1 MASKSTRTRTAIG
14 LVSSVASRKLLLA
27 LKTAQAAKD
36 VRECGAARSRCE
48 WLRDSPRGG
57 HLSFVAASN
66 AAGPTATA
74 AGPGSLC
81 GPHQLQLLSLY
92 LSLYSTDYLTDHSS
106 PSETSLTVR
115 EDLPSKLDTESCGAG
130 LRSKFSRPVS
140 KRVSSC
146 FLRET
151 FFLSPFGRGARSGSE
166 LFYYYRIVPIP
177 HSTSFRSTRSALG
190 PQPV

>member
-1 MASKSTRTRTAIG
+1 M
-14 LVSSVASRKLLLA
+14 
-27 LKTAQAAKD
+27 
-36 VRECGAARSRCE
+36 
-48 WLRDSPRGG
+48 RDSPLGG

-74 AGPGSLC
+74 AGPGSHY

-106 PSETSLTVR
+106 PSETSLKVC
-115 EDLPSKLDTESCGAG
+115 EDLPSKLDTESCCAG
-130 LRSKFSRPVS
+130 LRNKFSRPVS

-151 FFLSPFGRGARSGSE
+151 KFSFFIALREGRTLRERAFLLLSYSSNSPFNLVQKSPFRPRPSASLVFLCQPRVPRAGSFDSPPSSPASHSGGSGGDFNVVE
-166 LFYYYRIVPIP
+166 VGWWL
-177 HSTSFRSTRSALG
+177 
-190 PQPV
+190 